1 MMKQFKNVEGRMGKL
16 KGLPGFPT
24 LRG

>member
-1 MMKQFKNVEGRMGKL
+1 MKQFKNVEGRMGKL